1 MEGESSG
8 LKKAKCRGPTS
19 RGGLETAEG
28 QQHPQENLS
37 GTTGSLKTDRTLLML
52 RDECGKVLVSGHE
65 AGLGRAVG
73 ALAAGAALGRMHA
86 SQALGVGDSLTSWPI
101 RSKLSRK
108 YFTDS
113 PCHGEKKSHDSV
125 WTEDPEVVNGR
136 TQSGGVRAVLP
147 AYKQE
152 GQVKRLMGVCVFQNK
167 KEIKSFLKMQFL

>member
-19 RGGLETAEG
+19 RGRLETAEG

-73 ALAAGAALGRMHA
+73 ALAAGVVASIGR
-86 SQALGVGDSLTSWPI
+86 SW
-101 RSKLSRK
+101 L
-108 YFTDS
+108 
-113 PCHGEKKSHDSV
+113 
-125 WTEDPEVVNGR
+125 
-136 TQSGGVRAVLP
+136 
-147 AYKQE
+147 
-152 GQVKRLMGVCVFQNK
+152 
-167 KEIKSFLKMQFL
+167 